1 MKKIL
6 IIIVA
11 LAAIFFGWKYF
22 YKPKILVK
30 PQVEGA
36 QTNLEQDLKLTEDDG
51 GVTDFKELDK
61 SAEGL

>member
-6 IIIVA
+6 IIIAVLVA
-11 LAAIFFGWKYF
+11 IIFGWRYF
-22 YKPKILVK
+22 NKPKVVVK

-36 QTNLEQDLKLTEDDG
+36 QTNLEQDLKSTEDDG
-51 GVTDFKELDK
+51 GVADFEELDK